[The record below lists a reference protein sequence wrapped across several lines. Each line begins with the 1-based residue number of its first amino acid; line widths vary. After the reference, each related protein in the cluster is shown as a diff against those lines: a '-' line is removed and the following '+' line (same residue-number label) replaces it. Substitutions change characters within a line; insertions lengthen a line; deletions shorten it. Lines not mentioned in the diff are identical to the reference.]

1 MSQYHPTTWRQG
13 LTALVAAVVLLV
25 TALVVTPAAQ
35 AALPLVDASERDGT
49 VVTTRMAAAGA
60 TITGNAATDRIEP
73 VTFWYELDL
82 RWTGG
87 ELRSFD
93 GEVTLQGVG
102 ATHVRRYPVTLDA
115 DGDRFAKVRLPNR
128 ITPGFYAVGVEYT
141 AAVERPDGT
150 LVLHHVEVDRAK
162 KISVRRDV
170 RFRGEITD
178 PRAIDGRPSR
188 ITGQF
193 QWLRISADGDVS
205 WSPVRNT
212 TVRLQHDPD
221 GVFEDERE
229 LVFVRTLT
237 AGPGGNISTVVPARE
252 GAWQLRYAGN
262 DWTVPRYGVVL
273 QGRSGGGCG
282 C

>member
-25 TALVVTPAAQ
+25 TALVVAPAAQ

-49 VVTTRMAAAGA
+49 VVTTRMTAAGA
-60 TITGNAATDRIEP
+60 TIAGNAATDRIEP

-115 DGDRFAKVRLPNR
+115 DGDRFAKIRLPNR
-128 ITPGFYAVGVEYT
+128 VTPGFYAVGIEYT
-141 AAVERPDGT
+141 AAVERPDGK

-170 RFRGEITD
+170 RFQGEITN
-178 PRAIDGRPSR
+178 PRATDGRPSR

-193 QWLRISADGDVS
+193 QWLRISGDGDLS

-212 TVRLQHDPD
+212 TVRLYRDPD
-221 GVFEDERE
+221 GIFEDERE
-229 LVFVRTLT
+229 PVFVRTLT

-262 DWTVPRYGVVL
+262 DWTVPRYGVIL